1 MMDAIGLQDPVQVP
15 PQHFPASGSMDSQQV
30 AVRSDLAELERLCR
44 IGTEFG
50 QRAGLSDDEMLALEL
65 SLEEAVANIM
75 MHGHVPDDGEHI
87 VVTFAPQARA
97 LVVKI
102 EDDGPPFD
110 PTALPPHEAPTS
122 LDDASIGGLGV
133 KLIRKLSAGMTYQRV
148 GGRNQLTLVFGSP
161 SLAA

>member
-1 MMDAIGLQDPVQVP
+1 MTAAGLQERAQVP
-15 PQHFPASGSMDSQQV
+15 PQPFTASGSMDSQQV

-44 IGTEFG
+44 IGTALG
-50 QRAGLSDDEMLALEL
+50 QQAGLSDDDLLALEL

-87 VVTFAPQARA
+87 VVTFAPQSRA

-110 PTALPPHEAPTS
+110 PTALPPHEAPAS
-122 LDDASIGGLGV
+122 LEEAPIGGLGV
-133 KLIRKLSAGMTYQRV
+133 KLMRKLSAGMSYQRI
-148 GGRNQLTLVFGSP
+148 GGRNQLTLVFGTP